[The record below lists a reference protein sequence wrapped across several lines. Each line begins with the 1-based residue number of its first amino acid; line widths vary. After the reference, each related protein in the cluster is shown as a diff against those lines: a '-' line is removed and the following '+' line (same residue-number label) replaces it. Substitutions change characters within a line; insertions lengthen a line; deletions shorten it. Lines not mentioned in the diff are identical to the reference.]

1 MKRKSKE
8 FLLAPLN
15 PEIFKVNGMK
25 IKKVKTLFLFWAVLA
40 LLLLTA
46 GCLNIL
52 SYQSKVEII
61 AKGKGIRAA
70 KFKMGTYTDF
80 SKEPKPVEIKWDG
93 KLNEYEIYF
102 ENSKKNNFRLMHLRK
117 NNYLLQARDEDHYEY
132 TIIKID
138 GDIVD
143 FLNIKE
149 DYEKKVEKLMKKYS
163 LATNEED
170 RVMGTRKDLISF
182 FKKLVKAKYLES
194 GEQIKYIEGYK
205 KTISN

>member
-8 FLLAPLN
+8 SFLAPLN
-15 PEIFKVNGMK
+15 PEIFEVNVMK
-25 IKKVKTLFLFWAVLA
+25 IKKIKTLFLLWAVLA
-40 LLLLTA
+40 LLLSTA

-70 KFKMGTYTDF
+70 EFKMGTYSDF

-93 KLNEYEIYF
+93 KRNEYEIYF

-117 NNYLLQARDEDHYEY
+117 KNYLLQVDSEDIYEY
-132 TIIKID
+132 SIIKID

-149 DYEKKVEKLMKKYS
+149 DYEKKIEKLMKKYS
-163 LATNEED
+163 LATDEED
-170 RVMGTRKDLISF
+170 RVIGTRKNLISF

-194 GEQIKYIEGYK
+194 GEQIKYID
-205 KTISN
+205 SNKETVSK